1 MVAELAHK
9 EGGEEEGL
17 IEGVFSWTSAWCM
30 MLWLIAFILSV
41 GMALLTLTGSGIER
55 ISEEIS
61 FIRDQLPPYGPAEQP
76 MTFLGLRE
84 INEPFRY
91 HLPQLPLYFSLASA
105 SFGLFMVCLFTTLM
119 LLELQGSRRAVD
131 ISWLISKGVSVYM
144 SRTLPCIMVFLFG
157 TGWYVYVA
165 SGFGTLICFAA
176 GATLNMVSAKVGVNT
191 CMASTSRLAY
201 AMGEQL
207 ETSVTLGMRSG
218 AIGGLLST
226 SLGLGGMA
234 AMWLLTL
241 DTTALSGFGS
251 GASLVSFYLRVG
263 GGIFSKGAEIGADLV
278 GEMAE
283 NKLDE
288 ERRVYELQ
296 QRMAEMESLR
306 LERRKKGLN
315 EEEEDMMDQ
324 LRMMEEEMEDIASS
338 LHPLDY
344 LDAVGE
350 NICDVSGACADLF
363 ESMVLILSLSLIIGA
378 RGSAVPYFFTSLPL
392 WIVAAG
398 NLACTL
404 VAHRSH
410 VRNHFTSR
418 QVRWYMRLNLLFV
431 IIFVQLVQILVSYF
445 EYSAGGITFEV
456 FWHLTVISIMGQIAP
471 EICVVSGEFFT
482 GIEYWPVR
490 TLAQNAHLG
499 VVQVVL
505 QGLGQGFMST
515 ILPAVVVIV
524 MTMLTWGFEGST
536 GLAILAASSV
546 SGTGFQGGI
555 ASFGAIATNA
565 HKIVHL
571 TTYHSM
577 TRHRANIC
585 AQLGD
590 CTAHAGNT
598 ISVINAFSAVFNV
611 NLTLLAQTFTT
622 RGIDYQAVAGAPLS
636 EWSQAGLVLGV
647 AMCFVFTANTTM
659 SCLETSKSFMRFCK
673 DAEETNRQA
682 ELPFPSSHY
691 KALKILSSYG
701 TVTSM
706 RMVFNPLIN
715 TLVCPMLGGFF
726 LGTRGLM
733 FLLSGSNV
741 LILCFSSFL
750 MNAGQSWFSARR
762 FILYGLLKDQH
773 GKSVGPDSAQFQHLA
788 VGEMIGGPFEDTS
801 GPALNNFI
809 KLVGVF
815 ALVTSDLYDPTPEE
829 TWIYGCVA
837 LVTSIGSVF
846 LARYGLSLVLS
857 CITAFLRQRQVQR
870 ERLEQARAAEESDEE
885 FAAEDD

>member
-1 MVAELAHK
+1 MEQK
-9 EGGEEEGL
+9 GEEEGL
-17 IEGVFSWTSAWCM
+17 VEGIFSWSAAWCM
-30 MLWLIAFILSV
+30 MLWIIALILSV
-41 GMALLTLTGSGIER
+41 GMGLLTYTGGGIMR

-61 FIRDQLPPYGPAEQP
+61 FICDQLPPYGPAEQP
-76 MTFLGLRE
+76 LTNQGLRE

-91 HLPQLPLYFSLASA
+91 HLPQLPLYFALSSA
-105 SFGLFMVCLFTTLM
+105 SLGLFMVCLFTTLM
-119 LLELQGSRRAVD
+119 LLELQGHRRSVD

-144 SRTLPCIMVFLFG
+144 SRTLPCITVFLFG
-157 TGWYVYVA
+157 GGWYVYVA
-165 SGFGTLICFAA
+165 SGFGTLICFIA

-191 CMASTSRLAY
+191 CMASTARMAY
-201 AMGEQL
+201 AMGEGL
-207 ETSVTLGMRSG
+207 EVSVTLGMRSG

-234 AMWLLTL
+234 LMWLLTL
-241 DTTALSGFGS
+241 DTTSLSGFGS

-278 GEMAE
+278 GEMSE
-283 NKLDE
+283 KKLDE

-296 QRMAEMESLR
+296 QRMAEMEALR
-306 LERRKKGLN
+306 LERRKKGLD
-315 EEEEDMMDQ
+315 ELEEDMMDK
-324 LRMMEEEMEDIASS
+324 LRMMEEEMQDIASS
-338 LHPLDY
+338 LHPIDY

-350 NICDVSGACADLF
+350 NICDVSGTCADLF

-378 RGSAVPYFFTSLPL
+378 RGSAVPYFFTSLPV

-398 NLACTL
+398 NLACAC

-431 IIFVQLVQILVSYF
+431 IVFVQLVQILVSYF
-445 EYSAGGITFEV
+445 EYSAQGISFED
-456 FWHLTVISIMGQIAP
+456 FWQLTVISIMGQVAP
-471 EICVVSGEFFT
+471 EICVVSGEIFT

-515 ILPAVVVIV
+515 ILPAAVVIV
-524 MTMLTWGFEGST
+524 MTMLTWGFQGPS

-565 HKIVHL
+565 QKIVHL

-577 TRHRANIC
+577 TRHRANLC

-598 ISVINAFSAVFNV
+598 ISVVNAFSAVFNV
-611 NLTLLAQTFTT
+611 NLTLLAETFTR
-622 RGIDYQAVAGAPLS
+622 RGIDYQAVAGSPLS

-647 AMCFVFTANTTM
+647 AMSFVFTANTTM
-659 SCLETSKSFMRFCK
+659 SCLETSKSFMRFCQ
-673 DAEETNRQA
+673 DAPETNRQA

-762 FILYGLLKDQH
+762 FILYGLLKDEH
-773 GKSVGPDSAQFQHLA
+773 GKSIGPDSQQFRDLG

-837 LVTSIGSVF
+837 AVASIASIF
-846 LARYGLSLVLS
+846 LSRYGLSLVLT

-870 ERLEQARAAEESDEE
+870 EHMEAAAEPDEE
-885 FAAEDD
+885 ELAALADD